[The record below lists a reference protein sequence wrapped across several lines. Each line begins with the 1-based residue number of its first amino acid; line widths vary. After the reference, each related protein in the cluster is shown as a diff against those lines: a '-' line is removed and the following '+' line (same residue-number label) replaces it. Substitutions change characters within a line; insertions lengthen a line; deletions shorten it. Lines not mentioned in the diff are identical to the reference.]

1 MLNFAERPVLIPL
14 YLPSERADAGAFVQ
28 LTCIVASGDLP
39 LSFQWSFNGNP
50 LDTGDTSV
58 AISRVSPQMS
68 LLVLSAVS
76 LGQAGNYTCHVSNQA
91 GSTSSSIHV
100 KVNGNH
106 RLTITNHH
114 QSFFYLV
121 IYIFFCFNCTNFRF
135 KLAITT
141 LQAFVSCSQYFP
153 LAVMK
158 DIDKAKEK
166 GRERKRERDLFQ
178 HSNLVD
184 KEFKKKAATRSVSH
198 PFPISS
204 PSWPPN
210 IHHLFLT
217 SILLFTLSY
226 LSQLFFGSDTFQKNR
241 SVEQITKKWKT
252 KQNKRKKQ

>member
-1 MLNFAERPVLIPL
+1 
-14 YLPSERADAGAFVQ
+14 
-28 LTCIVASGDLP
+28 
-39 LSFQWSFNGNP
+39 
-50 LDTGDTSV
+50 
-58 AISRVSPQMS
+58 MS

-226 LSQLFFGSDTFQKNR
+226 LSQLFYFGSDTFQKKSISWTNHQ
-241 SVEQITKKWKT
+241 EMKNQT
-252 KQNKRKKQ
+252 KQTKETITELVRRFGTCRLQFSV